1 MRKEITVTLNDRG
14 NELTFR
20 IREMPATKVERWIIK
35 LAGALSATGVFSA
48 DVADGVDAQKAIA
61 DFLLKGGLS
70 KLGAVTKDY
79 DEVIQPLIDE
89 LYTCVEQ
96 KVGNAYFALT
106 PDVIDAK
113 IEDVRTLFNLQKEI
127 VKVAPGFF
135 RTWRGLELYSP
146 PAPRG
151 FRAAETENISP
162 LISPLIINHYATLA
176 ELQTVYD
183 YEDVFLMLE
192 CIRVD
197 SYNQW
202 AINKAAEREA
212 QHGSIC

>member
-1 MRKEITVTLNDRG
+1 MRKEVTVTLNDRG
-14 NELTFR
+14 NDLTFR
-20 IREMPATKVERWIIK
+20 IKEMPATKVERWIIK

-61 DFLLKGGLS
+61 DFLLSGGLS
-70 KLGAVTKDY
+70 KLGMVTKDY

-127 VKVAPGFF
+127 VKLHLDFFVPGAASNSTA
-135 RTWRGLELYSP
+135 RQ
-146 PAPRG
+146 PREVSEPQ
-151 FRAAETENISP
+151 RPKIYPRS
-162 LISPLIINHYATLA
+162 
-176 ELQTVYD
+176 
-183 YEDVFLMLE
+183 
-192 CIRVD
+192 
-197 SYNQW
+197 
-202 AINKAAEREA
+202 
-212 QHGSIC
+212 

>member
-127 VKVAPGFF
+127 VKLHLDFF
-135 RTWRGLELYSP
+135 GNGGSSGSTSPQPQQASEQRGP
-146 PAPRG
+146 K
-151 FRAAETENISP
+151 ISRR
-162 LISPLIINHYATLA
+162 S
-176 ELQTVYD
+176 
-183 YEDVFLMLE
+183 
-192 CIRVD
+192 
-197 SYNQW
+197 
-202 AINKAAEREA
+202 
-212 QHGSIC
+212 

>member
-20 IREMPATKVERWIIK
+20 IKEMPATKVERWIIK

-61 DFLLKGGLS
+61 DFLLSGGLS
-70 KLGAVTKDY
+70 KLGMVTKDY

-127 VKVAPGFF
+127 VKLHLDFFVPGADSASTS
-135 RTWRGLELYSP
+135 RQPREGSEQRGP
-146 PAPRG
+146 K
-151 FRAAETENISP
+151 IS
-162 LISPLIINHYATLA
+162 
-176 ELQTVYD
+176 
-183 YEDVFLMLE
+183 
-192 CIRVD
+192 R
-197 SYNQW
+197 
-202 AINKAAEREA
+202 R
-212 QHGSIC
+212 

>member
-79 DEVIQPLIDE
+79 DKVIQPLIDE

-127 VKVAPGFF
+127 VKLHLDFFVPGAASSSTA
-135 RTWRGLELYSP
+135 RQPQEGSEPQRPKIY
-146 PAPRG
+146 PR
-151 FRAAETENISP
+151 S
-162 LISPLIINHYATLA
+162 
-176 ELQTVYD
+176 
-183 YEDVFLMLE
+183 
-192 CIRVD
+192 
-197 SYNQW
+197 
-202 AINKAAEREA
+202 
-212 QHGSIC
+212 

>member
-127 VKVAPGFF
+127 VKLHLDFFVPGAASSSTA
-135 RTWRGLELYSP
+135 RQ
-146 PAPRG
+146 PR
-151 FRAAETENISP
+151 E
-162 LISPLIINHYATLA
+162 
-176 ELQTVYD
+176 
-183 YEDVFLMLE
+183 
-192 CIRVD
+192 
-197 SYNQW
+197 
-202 AINKAAEREA
+202 
-212 QHGSIC
+212 GSEQQKPKIYPRS

>member
-70 KLGAVTKDY
+70 KLGLVTKDY
-79 DEVIQPLIDE
+79 DTVVQPLIDE

-127 VKVAPGFF
+127 VKLHLDFFVPGAASSSTA
-135 RTWRGLELYSP
+135 RQ
-146 PAPRG
+146 PR
-151 FRAAETENISP
+151 E
-162 LISPLIINHYATLA
+162 
-176 ELQTVYD
+176 
-183 YEDVFLMLE
+183 
-192 CIRVD
+192 
-197 SYNQW
+197 
-202 AINKAAEREA
+202 
-212 QHGSIC
+212 GSEPRKPKIYPRS

>member
-79 DEVIQPLIDE
+79 DEVIQPL
-89 LYTCVEQ
+89 
-96 KVGNAYFALT
+96 
-106 PDVIDAK
+106 
-113 IEDVRTLFNLQKEI
+113 R
-127 VKVAPGFF
+127 
-135 RTWRGLELYSP
+135 
-146 PAPRG
+146 
-151 FRAAETENISP
+151 
-162 LISPLIINHYATLA
+162 
-176 ELQTVYD
+176 
-183 YEDVFLMLE
+183 
-192 CIRVD
+192 
-197 SYNQW
+197 
-202 AINKAAEREA
+202 
-212 QHGSIC
+212 

>member
-1 MRKEITVTLNDRG
+1 
-14 NELTFR
+14 
-20 IREMPATKVERWIIK
+20 MPATKVERWIIK

-48 DVADGVDAQKAIA
+48 DVADGVEAQKAIA

-106 PDVIDAK
+106 SDVIDAK

-127 VKVAPGFF
+127 VKLHLDFFVPGAASNSTA
-135 RTWRGLELYSP
+135 RQ
-146 PAPRG
+146 PR
-151 FRAAETENISP
+151 E
-162 LISPLIINHYATLA
+162 
-176 ELQTVYD
+176 
-183 YEDVFLMLE
+183 
-192 CIRVD
+192 
-197 SYNQW
+197 
-202 AINKAAEREA
+202 
-212 QHGSIC
+212 GSEPQKPKIYPRS

>member
-70 KLGAVTKDY
+70 KLGMVTKDY

-96 KVGNAYFALT
+96 KVGDAYFALT

-127 VKVAPGFF
+127 VKLHLDFFVPGVASSSTA
-135 RTWRGLELYSP
+135 RQ
-146 PAPRG
+146 PREVSEPQKPKIYP
-151 FRAAETENISP
+151 RS
-162 LISPLIINHYATLA
+162 
-176 ELQTVYD
+176 
-183 YEDVFLMLE
+183 
-192 CIRVD
+192 
-197 SYNQW
+197 
-202 AINKAAEREA
+202 
-212 QHGSIC
+212 

>member
-14 NELTFR
+14 NDLTFR
-20 IREMPATKVERWIIK
+20 IKEMPATKVERWIIK

-127 VKVAPGFF
+127 VKLHLDFFVPGAASSSTA
-135 RTWRGLELYSP
+135 RQ
-146 PAPRG
+146 PR
-151 FRAAETENISP
+151 E
-162 LISPLIINHYATLA
+162 
-176 ELQTVYD
+176 
-183 YEDVFLMLE
+183 
-192 CIRVD
+192 
-197 SYNQW
+197 
-202 AINKAAEREA
+202 
-212 QHGSIC
+212 GSEQQKPKIYPRS

>member
-1 MRKEITVTLNDRG
+1 MRKEITVTLNARG
-14 NELTFR
+14 NDLTFR
-20 IREMPATKVERWIIK
+20 IKEMHAPKVERWIIK

-61 DFLLKGGLS
+61 DFLLTGGLS

-113 IEDVRTLFNLQKEI
+113 IEDVRTLFSLQKEI
-127 VKVAPGFF
+127 VKLHLDFFVPGADSNSTA
-135 RTWRGLELYSP
+135 RQ
-146 PAPRG
+146 PR
-151 FRAAETENISP
+151 E
-162 LISPLIINHYATLA
+162 
-176 ELQTVYD
+176 
-183 YEDVFLMLE
+183 
-192 CIRVD
+192 
-197 SYNQW
+197 
-202 AINKAAEREA
+202 
-212 QHGSIC
+212 GSEPQNPKIYPRS

>member
-35 LAGALSATGVFSA
+35 LAGALSATGVFS
-48 DVADGVDAQKAIA
+48 AIA

-127 VKVAPGFF
+127 VKLHLDFFVPGAASSSTA
-135 RTWRGLELYSP
+135 RQ
-146 PAPRG
+146 PR
-151 FRAAETENISP
+151 E
-162 LISPLIINHYATLA
+162 
-176 ELQTVYD
+176 
-183 YEDVFLMLE
+183 
-192 CIRVD
+192 
-197 SYNQW
+197 
-202 AINKAAEREA
+202 
-212 QHGSIC
+212 GSEQQKPKIYPRS

>member
-20 IREMPATKVERWIIK
+20 IREMPATKAERWIIK

-61 DFLLKGGLS
+61 DFLLSGGLS

-127 VKVAPGFF
+127 VKLHLDFFVPGADSASTA
-135 RTWRGLELYSP
+135 RQ
-146 PAPRG
+146 PR
-151 FRAAETENISP
+151 E
-162 LISPLIINHYATLA
+162 
-176 ELQTVYD
+176 
-183 YEDVFLMLE
+183 
-192 CIRVD
+192 
-197 SYNQW
+197 
-202 AINKAAEREA
+202 
-212 QHGSIC
+212 GSEPQRPKIYPRS

>member
-1 MRKEITVTLNDRG
+1 MRKEVTVTLNDRG

-20 IREMPATKVERWIIK
+20 IREMPATKVERWIIR

-61 DFLLKGGLS
+61 DFLLTGGLS
-70 KLGAVTKDY
+70 KLGMVTKDY

-96 KVGNAYFALT
+96 KVGDAYFALT

-127 VKVAPGFF
+127 VKLHLDFFVPGAASASTS
-135 RTWRGLELYSP
+135 RQ
-146 PAPRG
+146 PR
-151 FRAAETENISP
+151 E
-162 LISPLIINHYATLA
+162 
-176 ELQTVYD
+176 
-183 YEDVFLMLE
+183 
-192 CIRVD
+192 
-197 SYNQW
+197 
-202 AINKAAEREA
+202 
-212 QHGSIC
+212 GSEPQKPRIYPHS

>member
-1 MRKEITVTLNDRG
+1 MRKEITVTLHARG

-48 DVADGVDAQKAIA
+48 DVADGVDAQKAIE
-61 DFLLKGGLS
+61 DCLLTGGLS
-70 KLGAVTKDY
+70 KLGMVTKDY
-79 DEVIQPLIDE
+79 DEVIQPLINE

-127 VKVAPGFF
+127 VKLHLDFFVPGADSASTS
-135 RTWRGLELYSP
+135 RQPREGSEQRGP
-146 PAPRG
+146 K
-151 FRAAETENISP
+151 ISRR
-162 LISPLIINHYATLA
+162 S
-176 ELQTVYD
+176 
-183 YEDVFLMLE
+183 
-192 CIRVD
+192 
-197 SYNQW
+197 
-202 AINKAAEREA
+202 
-212 QHGSIC
+212 

>member
-1 MRKEITVTLNDRG
+1 MRKEVTVTLNDRG

-20 IREMPATKVERWIIK
+20 IKEMPATKVERWIIR

-61 DFLLKGGLS
+61 DFLLSGGLS

-113 IEDVRTLFNLQKEI
+113 IEDVRTLFSLQKEI
-127 VKVAPGFF
+127 VKLHLDFFVPGADSASTS
-135 RTWRGLELYSP
+135 RQPREGSEQRGPKIS
-146 PAPRG
+146 R
-151 FRAAETENISP
+151 RA
-162 LISPLIINHYATLA
+162 
-176 ELQTVYD
+176 
-183 YEDVFLMLE
+183 
-192 CIRVD
+192 
-197 SYNQW
+197 
-202 AINKAAEREA
+202 
-212 QHGSIC
+212 

>member
-127 VKVAPGFF
+127 LKLHLDFFVPGAASSSTA
-135 RTWRGLELYSP
+135 RQ
-146 PAPRG
+146 PR
-151 FRAAETENISP
+151 E
-162 LISPLIINHYATLA
+162 
-176 ELQTVYD
+176 
-183 YEDVFLMLE
+183 
-192 CIRVD
+192 
-197 SYNQW
+197 
-202 AINKAAEREA
+202 
-212 QHGSIC
+212 GSEQQKPKIYPRS

>member
-1 MRKEITVTLNDRG
+1 
-14 NELTFR
+14 
-20 IREMPATKVERWIIK
+20 MPATKAERWIIK

-113 IEDVRTLFNLQKEI
+113 IEDVRTLFSLQKEI
-127 VKVAPGFF
+127 VKLHLDFFVPGAASNSTA
-135 RTWRGLELYSP
+135 RQ
-146 PAPRG
+146 PR
-151 FRAAETENISP
+151 E
-162 LISPLIINHYATLA
+162 
-176 ELQTVYD
+176 
-183 YEDVFLMLE
+183 
-192 CIRVD
+192 
-197 SYNQW
+197 
-202 AINKAAEREA
+202 
-212 QHGSIC
+212 GSEPQKPKIYPRS

>member
-96 KVGNAYFALT
+96 KVGSAYFALT

-127 VKVAPGFF
+127 VKLHLDFFVPGAASSSTA
-135 RTWRGLELYSP
+135 RQ
-146 PAPRG
+146 PR
-151 FRAAETENISP
+151 E
-162 LISPLIINHYATLA
+162 
-176 ELQTVYD
+176 
-183 YEDVFLMLE
+183 
-192 CIRVD
+192 
-197 SYNQW
+197 
-202 AINKAAEREA
+202 
-212 QHGSIC
+212 GSEQQKPKIYPRS

>member
-20 IREMPATKVERWIIK
+20 IREMPATKVERWLIK

-70 KLGAVTKDY
+70 KLGLVTKDY
-79 DEVIQPLIDE
+79 DTVVQPLIDE

-127 VKVAPGFF
+127 VKLHLDFFVPGAASSSTA
-135 RTWRGLELYSP
+135 RQ
-146 PAPRG
+146 PR
-151 FRAAETENISP
+151 E
-162 LISPLIINHYATLA
+162 
-176 ELQTVYD
+176 
-183 YEDVFLMLE
+183 
-192 CIRVD
+192 
-197 SYNQW
+197 
-202 AINKAAEREA
+202 
-212 QHGSIC
+212 GSEPRKPKIYPRS

>member
-1 MRKEITVTLNDRG
+1 MRKEVTVTLNDRG

-20 IREMPATKVERWIIK
+20 IKEMPATKAERWIIK

-61 DFLLKGGLS
+61 DFLLSGGLS

-127 VKVAPGFF
+127 VKLHLDFF
-135 RTWRGLELYSP
+135 VLGADSASTSRQHREVSEPQRPKIY
-146 PAPRG
+146 PR
-151 FRAAETENISP
+151 S
-162 LISPLIINHYATLA
+162 
-176 ELQTVYD
+176 
-183 YEDVFLMLE
+183 
-192 CIRVD
+192 
-197 SYNQW
+197 
-202 AINKAAEREA
+202 
-212 QHGSIC
+212 

>member
-127 VKVAPGFF
+127 VKLHLDFFVPGAASSSTA
-135 RTWRGLELYSP
+135 RQ
-146 PAPRG
+146 PR
-151 FRAAETENISP
+151 E
-162 LISPLIINHYATLA
+162 
-176 ELQTVYD
+176 
-183 YEDVFLMLE
+183 
-192 CIRVD
+192 
-197 SYNQW
+197 
-202 AINKAAEREA
+202 
-212 QHGSIC
+212 GSEPRKPKIYPRS

>member
-1 MRKEITVTLNDRG
+1 MRKEVTVTLNDRG

-20 IREMPATKVERWIIK
+20 IKEMPATKAERWIIK

-61 DFLLKGGLS
+61 DFLLSGGLS
-70 KLGAVTKDY
+70 KLGMVTKDY

-96 KVGNAYFALT
+96 KVGDAYFALT

-127 VKVAPGFF
+127 VKLHLDFFVPGADSASTS
-135 RTWRGLELYSP
+135 RQ
-146 PAPRG
+146 PREVSEPQ
-151 FRAAETENISP
+151 RPKIYPRS
-162 LISPLIINHYATLA
+162 
-176 ELQTVYD
+176 
-183 YEDVFLMLE
+183 
-192 CIRVD
+192 
-197 SYNQW
+197 
-202 AINKAAEREA
+202 
-212 QHGSIC
+212 

>member
-113 IEDVRTLFNLQKEI
+113 IEYVRTLFNLQKEI
-127 VKVAPGFF
+127 VKLHLDFFVPGAASSSTA
-135 RTWRGLELYSP
+135 RQ
-146 PAPRG
+146 PR
-151 FRAAETENISP
+151 E
-162 LISPLIINHYATLA
+162 
-176 ELQTVYD
+176 
-183 YEDVFLMLE
+183 
-192 CIRVD
+192 
-197 SYNQW
+197 
-202 AINKAAEREA
+202 
-212 QHGSIC
+212 GSEQQKPKIYPRS

>member
-127 VKVAPGFF
+127 VKLHLDFFVPGAASSSTA
-135 RTWRGLELYSP
+135 RQPSQKPQKPTALQHSQQPTGLLSP
-146 PAPRG
+146 TSPALSQSRDKPG
-151 FRAAETENISP
+151 GRASQPA
-162 LISPLIINHYATLA
+162 
-176 ELQTVYD
+176 
-183 YEDVFLMLE
+183 FL
-192 CIRVD
+192 
-197 SYNQW
+197 
-202 AINKAAEREA
+202 
-212 QHGSIC
+212 GSRP

>member
-14 NELTFR
+14 NDLTFR
-20 IREMPATKVERWIIK
+20 IREMPATKAERWIIK

-113 IEDVRTLFNLQKEI
+113 IEDVRTLFSLQKEI
-127 VKVAPGFF
+127 VKLHLDFFVPGADSASTS
-135 RTWRGLELYSP
+135 RQ
-146 PAPRG
+146 PR
-151 FRAAETENISP
+151 E
-162 LISPLIINHYATLA
+162 
-176 ELQTVYD
+176 
-183 YEDVFLMLE
+183 
-192 CIRVD
+192 
-197 SYNQW
+197 
-202 AINKAAEREA
+202 
-212 QHGSIC
+212 GSGQPKPRIVPHSSRP

>member
-89 LYTCVEQ
+89 LYACVEQ

-127 VKVAPGFF
+127 VKLHLDFF
-135 RTWRGLELYSP
+135 VLGAASSSTARQ
-146 PAPRG
+146 PR
-151 FRAAETENISP
+151 E
-162 LISPLIINHYATLA
+162 
-176 ELQTVYD
+176 
-183 YEDVFLMLE
+183 
-192 CIRVD
+192 
-197 SYNQW
+197 
-202 AINKAAEREA
+202 
-212 QHGSIC
+212 GSEPQKPKIYPRS

>member
-20 IREMPATKVERWIIK
+20 IKEMPATKVERWIIR

-61 DFLLKGGLS
+61 DFLLTGGLS
-70 KLGAVTKDY
+70 
-79 DEVIQPLIDE
+79 
-89 LYTCVEQ
+89 LYE
-96 KVGNAYFALT
+96 
-106 PDVIDAK
+106 
-113 IEDVRTLFNLQKEI
+113 
-127 VKVAPGFF
+127 
-135 RTWRGLELYSP
+135 P

-151 FRAAETENISP
+151 FRAAATENISP
-162 LISPLIINHYATLA
+162 LISPLIINHYATMA

-183 YEDVFLMLE
+183 YEDVFMMLE

-202 AINKAAEREA
+202 AIQRAAEREA

>member
-96 KVGNAYFALT
+96 KGGNAYFALT

-127 VKVAPGFF
+127 VKLHLDFFVPGAASSSTA
-135 RTWRGLELYSP
+135 RQ
-146 PAPRG
+146 PR
-151 FRAAETENISP
+151 E
-162 LISPLIINHYATLA
+162 
-176 ELQTVYD
+176 
-183 YEDVFLMLE
+183 
-192 CIRVD
+192 
-197 SYNQW
+197 
-202 AINKAAEREA
+202 
-212 QHGSIC
+212 GSEQQKPKIYPRS

>member
-61 DFLLKGGLS
+61 DFLLTGGLS

-79 DEVIQPLIDE
+79 DAVIQPLIDE

-96 KVGNAYFALT
+96 KVGNAYIALT

-113 IEDVRTLFNLQKEI
+113 IEDVRTLFNLQTEI
-127 VKVAPGFF
+127 VKLHLDFFVPGAASSSTA
-135 RTWRGLELYSP
+135 RQPLEGSEPQNPKIY
-146 PAPRG
+146 PR
-151 FRAAETENISP
+151 S
-162 LISPLIINHYATLA
+162 
-176 ELQTVYD
+176 
-183 YEDVFLMLE
+183 
-192 CIRVD
+192 
-197 SYNQW
+197 
-202 AINKAAEREA
+202 
-212 QHGSIC
+212 